1 MLAMNNGYM
10 PQSMRAMQ
18 QARMTGGDVYGNVD
32 YGNTIVQFNG
42 GAMFARSAGSVVDE
56 LQNTNFKVG
65 KGRVRR
71 YLSTNYGNIPGIKK
85 G

>member
-10 PQSMRAMQ
+10 PQGTRAMM
-18 QARMTGGDVYGNVD
+18 QAGMTDPSYGGGD
-32 YGNTIVQFNG
+32 TIVQFNG
-42 GAMFARSAGSVVDE
+42 GAMFARSAGAVVDE

-65 KGRVRR
+65 KGKVRR
-71 YLSTNYGNIPGIKK
+71 YLSTRYGNIPGIKK